1 MFIFQFKQAQA
12 APKEESE
19 EMKVEKPVASEK
31 STTSE
36 EFLKTPETR
45 EFVREWSG
53 KMRDGKPLY
62 TKRGL
67 TALLRALHPSFD
79 SDKKVR
85 ANAKDILSMLGGMDG
100 LTGFLAG
107 WKAKSE
113 GLLKSIKGIFG
124 GS

>member
-1 MFIFQFKQAQA
+1 MFIFQLKQMQGS
-12 APKEESE
+12 PKEETE
-19 EMKVEKPVASEK
+19 EVKVEKNTNSEK

-36 EFLKTPETR
+36 EFLKTPETK
-45 EFVREWSG
+45 EFIREWSG
-53 KMRDGKPLY
+53 KMRDGKPIY
-62 TKRGL
+62 TRRGL

-85 ANAKDILSMLGGMDG
+85 TNAKEILSLLGGMDG

-113 GLLKSIKGIFG
+113 GLLKSIKGLFG

>member
-12 APKEESE
+12 SQREENDE
-19 EMKVEKPVASEK
+19 IKVEKNTNSEK
-31 STTSE
+31 SATSE

-45 EFVREWSG
+45 DFIREWSG
-53 KMRDGKPLY
+53 KMRDGKQLY

-85 ANAKDILSMLGGMDG
+85 TNAKEILSLLGGMDG

-113 GLLKSIKGIFG
+113 GLLKSIKGLFG